1 MQPKIGYLSLVKV
14 RFNEC
19 DPMGHLNNANYL
31 TYLEQVAFDAIGAA
45 DYDRFA
51 LVEKF
56 GALFVV
62 RKHEVTYHQPALENE
77 WLLIRSW
84 GNEIRAARAWRE
96 YSVTKFHGDPTTFV
110 QGPVPIGDIPEVD
123 RRDIIVSAI
132 TEFAFMNPETGRPA
146 RVPQEFIETFFEI
159 NPTQ

>member
-31 TYLEQVAFDAIGAA
+31 TYLEQVAFDAISAA
-45 DYDRFA
+45 DMDRFT

-84 GNEIRAARAWRE
+84 GNNIRAARAWRE
-96 YSVTKFHGDPTTFV
+96 YSVSKFHGDPKTFV
-110 QGPVPIGDIPEVD
+110 QGAVPIGDIPDVD
-123 RRDIIVSAI
+123 RKDLVVSAE
-132 TEFAFMNPETGRPA
+132 TEFAFMNVETGRPV
-146 RVPQEFIETFFEI
+146 RVPEEFTSHFFEMDE
-159 NPTQ
+159 

>member
-1 MQPKIGYLSLVKV
+1 MRPKTGYLSLVKV

-31 TYLEQVAFDAIGAA
+31 TYLEQVAFDAIGVAGL
-45 DYDRFA
+45 DRFT
-51 LVEKF
+51 LVERF

-84 GNEIRAARAWRE
+84 GNELRGARAWRE
-96 YSVTKFHGDPTTFV
+96 YSVSRFHGDPSSMV
-110 QGPVPIGDIPEVD
+110 QGEVPIGAIPEVD
-123 RRDIIVSAI
+123 RKDIIVSAV
-132 TEFAFMNPETGRPA
+132 TEFAFMNPDTGRPC
-146 RVPQEFIETFFEI
+146 RIPTEFTDYFFEED
-159 NPTQ
+159 

>member
-1 MQPKIGYLSLVKV
+1 MQPKIGYVSLVKV

-31 TYLEQVAFDAIGAA
+31 TYLEQVAFDAIAA
-45 DYDRFA
+45 AEMDRFT
-51 LVEKF
+51 LVERY

-84 GNEIRAARAWRE
+84 GNDIRGARAWRE
-96 YSVTKFHGDPTTFV
+96 YSVSRYTGDSSDIN
-110 QGPVPIGDIPEVD
+110 QGEVMVGAIPEVD
-123 RRDIIVSAI
+123 RKEVVVTAV
-132 TEFAFMNPETGRPA
+132 TEFAFMNVTTGRPS
-146 RVPQEFIETFFEI
+146 RVPTQFTEYFFDMDS
-159 NPTQ
+159 

>member
-31 TYLEQVAFDAIGAA
+31 TYLEQVAFDAISAA
-45 DYDRFA
+45 EYDRFA

-84 GNEIRAARAWRE
+84 GNNIRAARAWRE
-96 YSVTKFHGDPTTFV
+96 YSVSKFHGNPMTFV
-110 QGPVPIGDIPEVD
+110 QGAVPIRDIPEID
-123 RRDIIVSAI
+123 RKDLVVSAE
-132 TEFAFMNPETGRPA
+132 TEFAFMNVESGRPV
-146 RVPQEFIETFFEI
+146 RVPEEFISHFFEMDE
-159 NPTQ
+159 

>member
-31 TYLEQVAFDAIGAA
+31 TYLEQTAFDAAA
-45 DYDRFA
+45 TAGFDRFG
-51 LVEKF
+51 LVENY

-77 WLLIRSW
+77 WLMIRTW
-84 GNEIRAARAWRE
+84 GNAHRAARAWRE
-96 YSVTKFHGDPTTFV
+96 YSVSRFTGDVSTFATG
-110 QGPVPIGDIPEVD
+110 QVPMSAMPEID
-123 RRDIIVSAI
+123 KRDLVVSAV
-132 TEFAFMNPETGRPA
+132 TEFAFMNPESGRPS
-146 RVPQEFIETFFEI
+146 RIPQAFIEAFFIED
-159 NPTQ
+159 

>member
-1 MQPKIGYLSLVKV
+1 MKPKIGYLSLVKV

-31 TYLEQVAFDAIGAA
+31 TYLEQVAFDASGDAGF
-45 DYDRFA
+45 DRFS
-51 LVEKF
+51 LVENY

-84 GNEIRAARAWRE
+84 GQDLRAARAWRE
-96 YSVTKFHGDPTTFV
+96 YSVSKFTGEPEAFV
-110 QGPVPIGDIPEVD
+110 QGPVPVTEIPEVSK
-123 RRDIIVSAI
+123 RDLVVSAV
-132 TEFAFMNPETGRPA
+132 TEFAFMNPESGRPT
-146 RVPQEFIETFFEI
+146 RLPQEFIETFFIEE
-159 NPTQ
+159 

>member
-1 MQPKIGYLSLVKV
+1 MQPKLGYLALVKV

-31 TYLEQVAFDAIGAA
+31 TYLEQVAFDAAA
-45 DYDRFA
+45 APGYDRFS
-51 LVEKF
+51 LVENY

-96 YSVTKFHGDPTTFV
+96 YSVSRF
-110 QGPVPIGDIPEVD
+110 
-123 RRDIIVSAI
+123 
-132 TEFAFMNPETGRPA
+132 
-146 RVPQEFIETFFEI
+146 
-159 NPTQ
+159 